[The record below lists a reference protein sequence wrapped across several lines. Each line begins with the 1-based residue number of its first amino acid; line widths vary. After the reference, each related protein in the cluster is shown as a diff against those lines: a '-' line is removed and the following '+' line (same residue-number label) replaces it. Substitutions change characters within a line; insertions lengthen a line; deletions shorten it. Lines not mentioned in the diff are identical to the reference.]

1 MSLSLDTTF
10 DVKCSHGSGSPE
22 TCSAWWAGFRGWRG
36 RSWASGATSV
46 GISREQV
53 QGTLGND
60 SFRVS
65 ESTELFEND
74 VSDVMLAD
82 MIRVL

>member
-1 MSLSLDTTF
+1 M
-10 DVKCSHGSGSPE
+10 
-22 TCSAWWAGFRGWRG
+22 
-36 RSWASGATSV
+36 ASGAASV

-53 QGTLGND
+53 QETLGND